1 VGLWQDP
8 VCAFLLSERDLAV
21 HHDGTVSVVEGRA
34 AYLWVMP
41 ARAYASGG
49 RAIFTTS
56 PANPTSAQKVRLR
69 RQMKLAK
76 KAAAVADKND
86 RKKLARNMHEDRMRD
101 EAEVRARMAKAP
113 PERHARFDHE
123 NPRIGQRPA
132 TEVVEEYIRKLEA
145 ILAQLV
151 SYEPTN

>member
-1 VGLWQDP
+1 MSASSRPGANNLPKARFFLDRFREEERRDQWDLLALASHLEAALVFAKGFQDSLADEAGCGSGGPKKRWLKRVGLWQDP
-8 VCAFLLSERDLAV
+8 VCEFLLSERDLAV

-56 PANPTSAQKVRLR
+56 PANPTTAQQVRLR

-76 KAAAVADKND
+76 EGSCC
-86 RKKLARNMHEDRMRD
+86 R
-101 EAEVRARMAKAP
+101 
-113 PERHARFDHE
+113 
-123 NPRIGQRPA
+123 
-132 TEVVEEYIRKLEA
+132 
-145 ILAQLV
+145 
-151 SYEPTN
+151 